1 MIQYNSVIF
10 EKSGLLF
17 LSAAGTLQCALHDWQ
32 WACGFR
38 STVAGGDM
46 YAGQHMA
53 AGDMYR
59 GQPALAAAS
68 YQGYI
73 ISKDAVNAAAA
84 AASVPPVSSIW
95 YPGECSI
102 IICGWCL
109 SGTTSELVISTGLG
123 LAL

>member
-1 MIQYNSVIF
+1 
-10 EKSGLLF
+10 
-17 LSAAGTLQCALHDWQ
+17 
-32 WACGFR
+32 
-38 STVAGGDM
+38 M

-84 AASVPPVSSIW
+84 AASVPPVSSI
-95 YPGECSI
+95 
-102 IICGWCL
+102 
-109 SGTTSELVISTGLG
+109 
-123 LAL
+123 